1 MGEQVKLVHISMIF
15 DFRLR
20 VFKTVADKLSFTKA
34 AHELFVSQPAVTKHI
49 NELEK
54 QVGKPLFHRHGNS
67 ISLTSEGELLL
78 SYARR
83 ILLLYQELEDEL
95 NSLQKNISG
104 HLRIGASTTIAQ
116 YILPRILA
124 GFKKNHPEVQLTLI
138 NGNTERIEQLL
149 LANSIDIGMIE
160 GYSTLPQLHYEPFV
174 QDEIVLVTSTINPK
188 ITQPEISL
196 DALRHLPLVIREDGS
211 GTLDIIEHALEE
223 QQIKRKDWNIEV
235 QLGSTESIK
244 QYLLHSTACAFLS
257 IHTVVDELS
266 NNKLKVIEIKD
277 REISRSL
284 QFISLHGQH
293 ARLVNL
299 FKQYCIR
306 RYNQK

>member
-1 MGEQVKLVHISMIF
+1 MIV

-20 VFKTVADKLSFTKA
+20 VFKTVAEKLSFTKA

-54 QVGKPLFHRHGNS
+54 QTGKPLFNRHGNS
-67 ISLTSEGELLL
+67 ISLTGEGELML
-78 SYARR
+78 SYAQK
-83 ILLLYQELEDEL
+83 ILALYHELEEEL
-95 NSLQKNISG
+95 SSLQNQVSG

-124 GFKKNHPEVQLTLI
+124 GFKKQYPEVQLTLL
-138 NGNTERIEQLL
+138 NANTERIEQLL

-160 GYSTLPQLHYEPFV
+160 GNSTLPQLHYEPFV
-174 QDEIVLVTSTINPK
+174 EDEIVLVTSTDNSK
-188 ITQPEISL
+188 MLQPEIELESL
-196 DALRHLPLVIREDGS
+196 KNLPLVIREDGS
-211 GTLDIIEHALEE
+211 GTLDIIEQALER
-223 QQIKRKDWNIEV
+223 QQIRRRDWNIEV

-244 QYLLHSTACAFLS
+244 QYLVHSQAFAFLS
-257 IHTVVDELS
+257 IHTVVEELS
-266 NNKLKVIEIKD
+266 SNKLRIIDIKD

-293 ARLVNL
+293 ARLVGL
-299 FKQYCIR
+299 FKQHCIR